1 MIIWVGETP
10 PKKEEIMLNKQEIAK
25 WIEESVQWLIAEKQ
39 GCCRYQL
46 DEHLAIFVG
55 WSAGYGNEKRD
66 DVIQDEDALDW
77 GIDVGIKVWTS
88 DYMQTD
94 YDWLNFPYYQNG
106 DVIDMDYTIS
116 PREDYEQV
124 AKYMLEMYD
133 EVKDLE
139 LADDGLILEE
149 D

>member
-1 MIIWVGETP
+1 MW
-10 PKKEEIMLNKQEIAK
+10 NKQEIAK
-25 WIEESVQWLIAEKQ
+25 WIEESVEWLIKEKQ

-55 WSAGYGNEKRD
+55 WSAGYGDEKRN
-66 DVIQDEDALDW
+66 DVIQAEDSFDW

-106 DVIDMDYTIS
+106 EVIDTDLSIA
-116 PREDYEQV
+116 PNEDYESISEYLL
-124 AKYMLEMYD
+124 KMYD
-133 EVKDLE
+133 EMKNLE
-139 LADDGLILEE
+139 LANDGLILWRNEL
-149 D
+149 

>member
-1 MIIWVGETP
+1 
-10 PKKEEIMLNKQEIAK
+10 MLNKKEIAK
-25 WIEESVQWLIAEKQ
+25 WIEESVEWLIKEKQ

-46 DEHLAIFVG
+46 DDHLAIFVG
-55 WSAGYGNEKRD
+55 WSAGYGDEKRYN
-66 DVIQDEDALDW
+66 VIQDEDALDW

-94 YDWLNFPYYQNG
+94 YDWLNFPYYESG
-106 DVIDMDYTIS
+106 DVIDMGLS
-116 PREDYEQV
+116 V
-124 AKYMLEMYD
+124 APNENYDQLAKRLLKMYD

-149 D
+149 AKL

>member
-1 MIIWVGETP
+1 M
-10 PKKEEIMLNKQEIAK
+10 KLNKNEVAK

-55 WSAGYGNEKRD
+55 WSAGYGNKKRD
-66 DVIQDEDALDW
+66 DVIQDEEALDW
-77 GIDVGIKVWTS
+77 GIDAGIKVWTS

-94 YDWLNFPYYQNG
+94 YDWLNFPYYQDG
-106 DVIDMDYTIS
+106 DVLDMSLSVS
-116 PREDYEQV
+116 PKANYEQL
-124 AKYMLEMYD
+124 AKCLLEMYND
-133 EVKDLE
+133 VKDLE

-149 D
+149 VSE

>member
-1 MIIWVGETP
+1 MKLDKNEV
-10 PKKEEIMLNKQEIAK
+10 AK

-46 DEHLAIFVG
+46 DDHLAIFVG

-66 DVIQDEDALDW
+66 DVIQDDDALDW

-94 YDWLNFPYYQNG
+94 YDWLNFPYYKDG
-106 DVIDMDYTIS
+106 DVIDMGHTIS
-116 PREDYEQV
+116 PQEDYEQT
-124 AKYMLEMYD
+124 ADYMLEMYGY
-133 EVKDLE
+133 VKDLE
-139 LADDGLILEE
+139 LADDGLILGRNE
-149 D
+149 

>member
-1 MIIWVGETP
+1 MKLDKNEV
-10 PKKEEIMLNKQEIAK
+10 AK

-66 DVIQDEDALDW
+66 DVIQDEYSLDW
-77 GIDVGIKVWTS
+77 GIDAGIKVWTS

-106 DVIDMDYTIS
+106 DVIDTGLSIA
-116 PREDYEQV
+116 PNEDYESI
-124 AKYMLEMYD
+124 AEYLLKMYD
-133 EVKDLE
+133 EMKDLE
-139 LADDGLILEE
+139 LADDGLILWRNE
-149 D
+149 

>member
-1 MIIWVGETP
+1 
-10 PKKEEIMLNKQEIAK
+10 MLNKQEIAK
-25 WIEESVQWLIAEKQ
+25 WIAESVQWLIAEKQ

-55 WSAGYGNEKRD
+55 WSAGYGNEKRY

-94 YDWLNFPYYQNG
+94 YDYLNFPYYQNG
-106 DVIDMDYTIS
+106 DVIDTDLSIA
-116 PREDYEQV
+116 PNEDYEII
-124 AKYMLEMYD
+124 AEYLLKMYD
-133 EVKDLE
+133 EMKNLE
-139 LADDGLILEE
+139 LADDGLILWRNE
-149 D
+149 